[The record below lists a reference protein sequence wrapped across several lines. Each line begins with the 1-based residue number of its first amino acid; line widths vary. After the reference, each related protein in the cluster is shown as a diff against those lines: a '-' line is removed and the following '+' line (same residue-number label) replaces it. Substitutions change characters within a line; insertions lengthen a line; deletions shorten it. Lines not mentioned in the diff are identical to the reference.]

1 MSDREGFVDP
11 PMFPAMERDQKEMEG
26 QPRIRRIWAMPNPW
40 TFKIPVIRELI
51 LKYMKPDEER
61 WIDPFAGTNPF
72 DLDLSND
79 LNPETKT
86 TFHMDVVD
94 FLEYLHDWND
104 TPESPKAR
112 FDGALFDPPY
122 TLHQSN
128 QVYKGF
134 GLRKPVSLA
143 KDLIAPLIKQGG
155 YVLSFGHNSGGMGIN
170 RGFELIEIL
179 LVPHGGSHDDTICTV
194 ERKK

>member
-1 MSDREGFVDP
+1 MSDREGFIDP
-11 PMFPAMERDQKEMEG
+11 PMFPAMARDQKEMEG
-26 QPRIRRIWAMPNPW
+26 QPRIRRVWAMPSPW
-40 TFKIPVIRELI
+40 TFHISVIKELI
-51 LKYMKPDEER
+51 LKYMKSEER

-72 DLDLSND
+72 AIDLSND
-79 LNPETKT
+79 LNPNHPT
-86 TFHMDVVD
+86 TFHMDVVE
-94 FLEYLHDWND
+94 FLEYLHDWD
-104 TPESPKAR
+104 EATKAR
-112 FDGALFDPPY
+112 FNGALFDPPY

-170 RGFELIEIL
+170 RGFKLVEIL
-179 LVPHGGSHDDTICTV
+179 LVPHGGSHDDTICVV